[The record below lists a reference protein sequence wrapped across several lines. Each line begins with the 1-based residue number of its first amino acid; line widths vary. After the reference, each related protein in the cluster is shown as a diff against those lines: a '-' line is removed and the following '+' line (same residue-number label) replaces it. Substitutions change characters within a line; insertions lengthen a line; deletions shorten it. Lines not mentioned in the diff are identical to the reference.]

1 MLTYCLKDLN
11 APIIES
17 IFQIYNCT
25 DNNLKAE
32 FFSII
37 GCLRFI
43 LMVGTSETLALAKE
57 FVITSLLRYRN
68 SF

>member
-1 MLTYCLKDLN
+1 MLTYCLKELN

-32 FFSII
+32 FISVVESA
-37 GCLRFI
+37 CATKRFI
-43 LMVGTSETLALAKE
+43 LMVGTSETLALAETDKA
-57 FVITSLLRYRN
+57 R
-68 SF
+68 